1 MKGIKKVLLAATACC
16 VITSASVSAA
26 GESFEFIFEDLA
38 NYTYYKSWEKGNTS
52 QAYTITL
59 NKYNGLTKNTMS
71 STNIFGC
78 RMKDMSIG
86 PVVDVYHTYSNY
98 VTNYP
103 QAYIEH
109 VSQGD
114 EMKLGAKKD
123 SDSTSSSVLRISGS
137 IVP

>member
-1 MKGIKKVLLAATACC
+1 MKKFRKSLLITAACC
-16 VITSASVSAA
+16 LVASAPVSVA
-26 GESFEFIFEDLA
+26 GGSFEFVFEDLL
-38 NYTYYKSWEKGNTS
+38 NYTYYETWEKANTS

-59 NKYNGLTKNTMS
+59 DKYNGLKKNTMS
-71 STNIFGC
+71 SSNIFGC

-103 QAYIEH
+103 QAYIEY

-114 EMKLGAKKD
+114 DMKLGAKKD
-123 SDSTSSSVLRISGS
+123 SDSTSSSALRISGS
-137 IVP
+137 VVP